1 MGLRRFTIGSGKRHD
16 LPEDCVMYLK
26 VKPEQKAK
34 AHDRSCA
41 EDTVREIITDEEL
54 WRAFQNGEDAAFNML
69 YGRYADRV
77 YSYLKLLMSG
87 SSGQLDDIFQETW
100 IQLFRNRDKFTVSG
114 NGSVAG
120 WLFRL
125 AHNMAISELRKK
137 HVALSIEDLNV
148 DTDLIEG
155 FITQATQEQFD
166 RPSSDALMGQVMKSV
181 EKLPILL
188 REVFILSEF
197 NGLALDRIA
206 ETLGVTKQNAKVR
219 LFRARRMIREELAR
233 TFDISSMGDATY

>member
-1 MGLRRFTIGSGKRHD
+1 
-16 LPEDCVMYLK
+16 MYVKL
-26 VKPEQKAK
+26 KPEYKAK
-34 AHDRSCA
+34 PDSK
-41 EDTVREIITDEEL
+41 VREIITDEEL

-77 YSYLKLLMSG
+77 YGYLKLLMSG
-87 SSGQLDDIFQETW
+87 SPARLDDLFQEAW
-100 IQLFRNRDKFTVSG
+100 IQLFRSREKFTVSG
-114 NGSVAG
+114 SGSLAG

-137 HVALSIEDLNV
+137 HIALSIEDLNV

-155 FITQATQEQFD
+155 FITPATQEQFD

-219 LFRARRMIREELAR
+219 LFRARRMIREDLAR
-233 TFDISSMGDATY
+233 TFDITSMGDAS

>member
-1 MGLRRFTIGSGKRHD
+1 
-16 LPEDCVMYLK
+16 MYIR
-26 VKPEQKAK
+26 VKPEYKAK
-34 AHDRSCA
+34 SAAADN
-41 EDTVREIITDEEL
+41 VREIITDEEL

-77 YSYLKLLMSG
+77 YSYLKLLMST
-87 SSGQLDDIFQETW
+87 SPGQLDDLFQEAW
-100 IQLFRNRDKFTVSG
+100 IQLFRNREKFTVSG

-137 HVALSIEDLNV
+137 HVALSIEDLKV

-155 FITQATQEQFD
+155 FITPATQEEFD
-166 RPSSDALMGQVMKSV
+166 RPPADEIMRHVMKSV

-219 LFRARRMIREELAR
+219 LFRARRMIREDLAR
-233 TFDISSMGDATY
+233 TFDITSMGDAAY

>member
-1 MGLRRFTIGSGKRHD
+1 
-16 LPEDCVMYLK
+16 MYIK
-26 VKPEQKAK
+26 VKPEYKAK
-34 AHDRSCA
+34 VLDGSC
-41 EDTVREIITDEEL
+41 EHELSSTVDSKVREIITDEEL

-87 SSGQLDDIFQETW
+87 SPSKLDDLFQEAW
-100 IQLFRNRDKFTVSG
+100 IHLFHSREKFTVSG
-114 NGSVAG
+114 SGSVSG
-120 WLFRL
+120 WLFRM

-137 HVALSIEDLNV
+137 HIALSIEDLNV

-155 FITQATQEQFD
+155 FITPATQEQFD
-166 RPSSDALMGQVMKSV
+166 RPSSEVIMRHVMKSV

-233 TFDISSMGDATY
+233 TFDITSMSDAAK

>member
-1 MGLRRFTIGSGKRHD
+1 MFI
-16 LPEDCVMYLK
+16 K
-26 VKPEQKAK
+26 VKPEHRANPDSK
-34 AHDRSCA
+34 
-41 EDTVREIITDEEL
+41 VREIITDEEL
-54 WRAFQNGEDAAFNML
+54 WCAFQNGEDAAFNML

-87 SSGQLDDIFQETW
+87 SPGQLDDIFQEAW
-100 IQLFRNRDKFTVSG
+100 IQLFRNRDKFRVSG

-148 DTDLIEG
+148 DTELIDG
-155 FITQATQEQFD
+155 FITEPTQEQFD
-166 RPSSDALMGQVMKSV
+166 RPSSDEIMRHVMKSV

-219 LFRARRMIREELAR
+219 LFRARRMIREDLAR
-233 TFDISSMGDATY
+233 TFDISSMGDAAY

>member
-1 MGLRRFTIGSGKRHD
+1 MRYIRPKAR
-16 LPEDCVMYLK
+16 PMYIR
-26 VKPEQKAK
+26 VKPEYKAK
-34 AHDRSCA
+34 SAAADN
-41 EDTVREIITDEEL
+41 VREIITDEEL

-77 YSYLKLLMSG
+77 YSYLKLLMST
-87 SSGQLDDIFQETW
+87 SPGQLDDLFQEAW
-100 IQLFRNRDKFTVSG
+100 IQLFRNREKFTVSG

-137 HVALSIEDLNV
+137 HVALSIEDLKV

-155 FITQATQEQFD
+155 FITPATQEEFD
-166 RPSSDALMGQVMKSV
+166 RPPADEIMRHVMKSV

-219 LFRARRMIREELAR
+219 LFRARRMIREDLAR
-233 TFDISSMGDATY
+233 TFDITSMGDAAY